1 MNGMQQEIDQLKGNV
16 ADMRKNIGFDDEL
29 FDDLDD
35 FDKKVSLF
43 IVRVLPKES
52 NRHQNV
58 VFFALLLILVFSI
71 RSAFMLR

>member
-1 MNGMQQEIDQLKGNV
+1 MNVMQQEIDQLKGNV

-35 FDKKVSLF
+35 FDKKVSLI

-71 RSAFMLR
+71 RSVFMLR

>member
-71 RSAFMLR
+71 RSVFMLR